1 MPQAVRDPG
10 TGQQEVTGASALKQ
24 LTQTFV
30 KSAMTDGGGTSG
42 NQDFAVALPAGAVVL
57 GWGANTSV
65 AFTGDTTA
73 TIQVGIS
80 GGVGNFSQTTTGSC
94 FTAIKVSSASPV
106 ATSMTAASTVPR
118 ITITSST
125 DFTLLAAGATVAV
138 TVYFLDPQN
147 P

>member
-1 MPQAVRDPG
+1 MPQEVRDPG
-10 TGQQEVTGASALKQ
+10 TGVQTLVGSAVGFKQ

-42 NQDFAVALPAGAVVL
+42 NQDFTLLLPAGAVVL

-106 ATSMTAASTVPR
+106 ATSMTAAATAPR
-118 ITITSST
+118 VTITSST

-138 TVYFLDPQN
+138 TVFYL
-147 P
+147 